1 MRIPNNVFHSF
12 WWKGT
17 SISTEVGVP
26 EPPHGLELSLRT
38 HNSVFVTWQRPHDNG
53 LPVEGFR
60 VVVVMEKDDE
70 GKEGQEGKDQPGEGK
85 EQPNEEKAGSKEGTD
100 HTKEGNKTAVAA
112 TIGGVDK
119 TSSSNSNTCVQF
131 VDLDHTGLPP
141 TSSGIE
147 GRLQVNQV

>member
-1 MRIPNNVFHSF
+1 
-12 WWKGT
+12 
-17 SISTEVGVP
+17 VP

-60 VVVVMEKDDE
+60 VVVVMEEGDEGDE
-70 GKEGQEGKDQPGEGK
+70 GKNEGKDQPNEAKEEAKEGK
-85 EQPNEEKAGSKEGTD
+85 EAGKEEGKE
-100 HTKEGNKTAVAA
+100 EGQETAVAA

-147 GRLQVNQV
+147 GRLQVGQV

>member
-1 MRIPNNVFHSF
+1 M
-12 WWKGT
+12 
-17 SISTEVGVP
+17 P

-60 VVVVMEKDDE
+60 VVVVMEEDDE
-70 GKEGQEGKDQPGEGK
+70 GKNEGKDQPNEAK
-85 EQPNEEKAGSKEGTD
+85 EEAKEGSKEGKGAGKAAG
-100 HTKEGNKTAVAA
+100 KEGGKEEGQETAVAA

-147 GRLQVNQV
+147 GRLQVGQV

>member
-1 MRIPNNVFHSF
+1 M
-12 WWKGT
+12 
-17 SISTEVGVP
+17 P

-60 VVVVMEKDDE
+60 VVVVMEEGDE
-70 GKEGQEGKDQPGEGK
+70 GKNEGKDQPNEAKEEAEAGKAAGK
-85 EQPNEEKAGSKEGTD
+85 EEGQEEGQE
-100 HTKEGNKTAVAA
+100 TAVAA

-147 GRLQVNQV
+147 GRLQVGQV

>member
-1 MRIPNNVFHSF
+1 M
-12 WWKGT
+12 
-17 SISTEVGVP
+17 P

-60 VVVVMEKDDE
+60 VVVVMEEGEEGDE
-70 GKEGQEGKDQPGEGK
+70 GNEGNEGKYQLGEGK
-85 EQPNEEKAGSKEGTD
+85 EQPSEAKEGSKEGS
-100 HTKEGNKTAVAA
+100 KEGKEEGKEAGKATGREEGKEEGQETAVAA

-147 GRLQVNQV
+147 GRLQVGQV